1 MLTTG
6 SIIPLGHMN
15 NGKSTIA
22 WIIEKRAPQTNVKQQ
37 QKKIIDAPGLK
48 QYITKVLSKIIWP
61 DIAIV
66 VVSAKENQFN
76 ATFHEGQLKEHVLLC
91 KGFGIVKSFTSI
103 QK

>member
-1 MLTTG
+1 M
-6 SIIPLGHMN
+6 
-15 NGKSTIA
+15 
-22 WIIEKRAPQTNVKQQ
+22 
-37 QKKIIDAPGLK
+37 
-48 QYITKVLSKIIWP
+48 TKVLSKIIWP